1 MTNPI
6 SRRELIRRGGAA
18 AATTFTIV
26 APQAVRGSQANS
38 KITVGL
44 IGCGGHGSYDASIVN
59 AAPRARVTALCDL
72 FPDRVES
79 ATKLIKAENP
89 TVYTDFEKVLA
100 SEVDAVVIATPP
112 FEHPRMLAAAV
123 QARASTC
130 TARSLRAWTWRV

>member
-1 MTNPI
+1 MADAG
-6 SRRELIRRGGAA
+6 L
-18 AATTFTIV
+18 TT
-26 APQAVRGSQANS
+26 R
-38 KITVGL
+38 
-44 IGCGGHGSYDASIVN
+44 ASSTR
-59 AAPRARVTALCDL
+59 PPGRVTALCDL

-100 SEVDAVVIATPP
+100 IEVDAVVIATPP

-123 QARASTC
+123 QSTC

>member
-1 MTNPI
+1 M
-6 SRRELIRRGGAA
+6 
-18 AATTFTIV
+18 
-26 APQAVRGSQANS
+26 
-38 KITVGL
+38 
-44 IGCGGHGSYDASIVN
+44 
-59 AAPRARVTALCDL
+59 
-72 FPDRVES
+72 ES